1 MPFRNSSLGLNIPS
15 QAVNLRLDPYQSA
28 HFIVEIEGLLTG
40 GFSQC
45 SGLQVQIE
53 GYEYREG
60 GVNDF
65 VFRFAGRTT
74 HPPLVLKHGLS
85 PLEGL
90 WNWHQDTVAG
100 IITRRNGTIYLLDQQ
115 HLPVMWWNFREGLP
129 LKWTGPELSADH
141 GAVAF
146 ESIEIVHHG
155 LSRPRVGEISPQ
167 IAREVASSVGLTGG
181 FF

>member
-1 MPFRNSSLGLNIPS
+1 MPIRGSNIALNIAS
-15 QAVNLRLDPYQSA
+15 RVTNTRLDPYQST
-28 HFIVEIEGLLTG
+28 HFVLEIEGLLVG

-53 GYEYREG
+53 GHEFREG

-65 VFRFAGRTT
+65 VYRFAGRTT

-100 IITRRNGTIYLLDQQ
+100 VITRRNGTIYLLDQQ
-115 HLPVMWWNFREGLP
+115 RLPVMWWDFQEGLP
-129 LKWTGPELSADH
+129 MKWTGPELSADH

-155 LSRPRVGEISPQ
+155 LSRPRLGGISQEIAGEL
-167 IAREVASSVGLTGG
+167 AAGVGLASG

>member
-1 MPFRNSSLGLNIPS
+1 MPIRSSNIGLNIAS
-15 QAVNLRLDPYQSA
+15 GAHNLRLDPYQSTN
-28 HFIVEIEGLLTG
+28 FIVEIEGLLVG

-53 GYEYREG
+53 GHDFREG

-65 VFRFAGRTT
+65 VHHFAGRTT
-74 HPPLVLKHGLS
+74 HPPLLLKHGLS

-100 IITRRNGTIYLLDQQ
+100 LITRRNGTIYLLDQQ
-115 HLPVMWWNFREGLP
+115 RLPVIWWDFQEGLP
-129 LKWTGPELSADH
+129 MKWTGPELSADR

-155 LSRPRVGEISPQ
+155 LSRPRFGEISPQ
-167 IAREVASSVGLTGG
+167 IAREVARNVGVAGG

>member
-1 MPFRNSSLGLNIPS
+1 MPFRNSNLGLSIPS
-15 QAVNLRLDPYQSA
+15 QATNLRLDPYQST
-28 HFIVEIEGLLTG
+28 HFIVEIEGLLAG

-53 GYEYREG
+53 GHEYRAG

-90 WNWHQDTVAG
+90 WNWHQDMVAG
-100 IITRRNGTIYLLDQQ
+100 VINRRNGTIYLLDQQ
-115 HLPVMWWNFREGLP
+115 RLPVMWWDFQEGLP
-129 LKWTGPELSADH
+129 MKWTGPELSADR

-146 ESIEIVHHG
+146 ESVEIVHHG
-155 LSRPRVGEISPQ
+155 LSRPRLGRDPQEIAGELAAGI
-167 IAREVASSVGLTGG
+167 GLAGG

>member
-1 MPFRNSSLGLNIPS
+1 MPIRGSNIGLSIVS
-15 QAVNLRLDPYQSA
+15 RATDLRFEPYRST
-28 HFIVEIEGLLTG
+28 HFIVEIEGLLVG
-40 GFSQC
+40 GFSHC

-53 GYEYREG
+53 GHEYREG

-65 VFRFAGRTT
+65 VHRFAGRTT
-74 HPPLVLKHGLS
+74 HPPLLLKQGMS

-90 WNWHQDTVAG
+90 WNWHQETVAG
-100 IITRRNGTIYLLDQQ
+100 VIKRRNGTIYLLDQQ
-115 HLPVMWWNFREGLP
+115 RLPVMWWDFREGLP
-129 LKWTGPELSADH
+129 TKWTGPELSADR

-155 LSRPRVGEISPQ
+155 LSRPRLGRIPQEISGEL
-167 IAREVASSVGLTGG
+167 AAAVGLTGG